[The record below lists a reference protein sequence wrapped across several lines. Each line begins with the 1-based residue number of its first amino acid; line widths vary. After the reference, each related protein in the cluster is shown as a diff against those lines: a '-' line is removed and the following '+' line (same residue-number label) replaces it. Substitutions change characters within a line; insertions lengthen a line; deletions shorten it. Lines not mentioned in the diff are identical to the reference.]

1 MSVYKKIYE
10 AQVGA
15 LQELADPKEPL
26 SAEYLRGATWGIYS
40 ITKELADV
48 LEEVETVTAPVEG
61 AASEQHLETAPASD
75 PVPAP
80 EKKKRKRGGG
90 RKPKVNEDELWML
103 WCEGKRTQEL
113 ATKYGVSAQTINKYI
128 TKLSIQDRIERD
140 KEENHERL
148 G

>member
-40 ITKELADV
+40 ITKELAGV

-61 AASEQHLETAPASD
+61 AALEQHLETAPD

-80 EKKKRKRGGG
+80 EKKKRKRGG
-90 RKPKVNEDELWML
+90 RKSKVNEEELWML

-113 ATKYGVSAQTINKYI
+113 ATKYGVSAATINKYI
-128 TKLSIQDRIERD
+128 TKLSVQDRIQRD
-140 KEENHERL
+140 KEENA
-148 G
+148 